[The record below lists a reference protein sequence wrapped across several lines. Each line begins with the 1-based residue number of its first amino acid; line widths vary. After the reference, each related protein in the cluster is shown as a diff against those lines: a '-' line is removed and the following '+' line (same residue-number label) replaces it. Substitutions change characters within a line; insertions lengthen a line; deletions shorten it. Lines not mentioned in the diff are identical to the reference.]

1 MLIVEV
7 KDAENIEKAL
17 KRYKKKFEKAG
28 VLKELRS
35 RQAYTKPSISRREE
49 IIKARYVQGLRSQA

>member
-28 VLKELRS
+28 ILKELRS